1 MDMLYFGDSVP
12 YPSYPNHYKQGF
24 NYNPGEFNSSCA
36 YQSVGVG
43 MGDMGACR
51 FNSVSSMSP
60 AYAGMYAFQQ
70 ASCAGLFARK
80 AGRIKGN
87 IFSVNYHDH
96 IKLCTVYIYY

>member
-12 YPSYPNHYKQGF
+12 YPSYPNHYKQSF

-51 FNSVSSMSP
+51 FNSVSGMSP
-60 AYAGMYAFQQ
+60 AYGMYAFQQ

-87 IFSVNYHDH
+87 VIFILLAF
-96 IKLCTVYIYY
+96 IKFITVRTKIQ